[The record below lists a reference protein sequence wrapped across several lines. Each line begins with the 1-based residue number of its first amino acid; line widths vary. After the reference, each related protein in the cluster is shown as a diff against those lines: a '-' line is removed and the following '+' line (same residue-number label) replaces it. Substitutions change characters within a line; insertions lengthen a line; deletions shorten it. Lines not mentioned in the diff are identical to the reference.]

1 MNGTLFLKS
10 GKWRW
15 GIEGPATGQQVLELV
30 DPSRP
35 QNRMSVG
42 LPFSWRQ
49 LPQRGLAE
57 LARAPEVRLWLDEQG
72 ILWRVTEVG
81 PGTRYPYP
89 LARRHLVFD
98 SEHAWAGIVEFG
110 EPGRLG
116 DLTSAELQRYRS
128 RMADFGGR
136 RRAYRPPQ

>member
-15 GIEGPATGQQVLELV
+15 GVEGPASGQQVLELV

-35 QNRMSVG
+35 QNRMSVE

-49 LPQRGLAE
+49 LPEQGLAE
-57 LARAPEVRLWLDEQG
+57 LARAPEVRLWQDERG
-72 ILWRVTEVG
+72 ILWRVTEIG
-81 PGTRYPYP
+81 PGTAYPYP
-89 LARRHLVFD
+89 LEDRHLVFD
-98 SEHAWAGIVEFG
+98 SERAWAGIVPFP
-110 EPGRLG
+110 EPIRLG
-116 DLTSAELQRYRS
+116 DLTSTDLWRYRS

-136 RRAYRPPQ
+136 RRSYRPPD